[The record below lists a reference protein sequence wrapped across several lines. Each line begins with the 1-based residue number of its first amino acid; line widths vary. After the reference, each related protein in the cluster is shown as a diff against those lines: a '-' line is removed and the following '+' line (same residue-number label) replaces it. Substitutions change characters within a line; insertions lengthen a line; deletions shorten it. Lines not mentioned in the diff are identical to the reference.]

1 MLWRLGLIALLFE
14 ERASFFQQAISFG
27 LILFRQC
34 IPNLLQPGCEFQF
47 HAVSFSHAR
56 SANDQVFTVLNAEG
70 KGIKGILNLRG
81 APFKLRLGG
90 GFDRANE

>member
-27 LILFRQC
+27 LILLRQC
-34 IPNLLQPGCEFQF
+34 VPNLLQPGCEFQF

-56 SANDQVFTVLNAEG
+56 SANDQVFTVLNAEA
-70 KGIKGILNLRG
+70 KGISGLLMKRQNSGG
-81 APFKLRLGG
+81 APFELRLGG
-90 GFDRANE
+90 VF